1 MSVEPNVPV
10 PSAKNETGDFER
22 FKEFARRVVA
32 VPHSQIKAQLE
43 AEKAAKR
50 VSKTS
55 ASRASASSS
64 KKS

>member
-1 MSVEPNVPV
+1 MSVDPNVPV

-32 VPHSQIKAQLE
+32 VPHSQVKAQLE

-50 VSKTS
+50 ISKIPV
-55 ASRASASSS
+55 SRASASSS